1 MENIL
6 KHAHSGLRWVVL
18 ALLLFAVVNAL
29 LRWRSGKTFRSVDYR
44 LNLFNMIAA
53 HLQLLLGLLLY
64 LFLSPKVD
72 FGAFDMS
79 NALSR
84 FYVVE
89 HPLVMVLGIVLITVG
104 HVRAKAAAQD
114 SKKFQYTFWYFL
126 VALLLILSRI
136 PWPFQPYGANWI

>member
-1 MENIL
+1 MENIF

-18 ALLLFAVVNAL
+18 ALLVAAVINAL
-29 LRWRSGKTFRSVDYR
+29 IRWRTGKTFRESDYR

-53 HLQLLLGLLLY
+53 HLQLLLGVVLY

-72 FGAFDMS
+72 FGAFDMG
-79 NALSR
+79 NALNR

-89 HPLVMVLGIVLITVG
+89 HPLVMALGIVLITVG
-104 HVRAKAAAQD
+104 HVRAKAAPQD
-114 SKKFQYTFWYFL
+114 SKKFKYTFWYFL